1 MKRQEV
7 KKALE
12 KVKRHDGLEEYYEG
26 GEIKQVDVQLKGMIC
41 GFPYRN
47 ILGIH
52 TWEDEVEL
60 VIQPEIDTDLVV
72 CSHKYDELK
81 EFKVQ
86 LLGEK
91 NDTKN

>member
-1 MKRQEV
+1 MKRSEV
-7 KKALE
+7 KEAL
-12 KVKRHDGLEEYYEG
+12 KNVKRHDKLEDDYEG
-26 GEIKQVDVQLKGMIC
+26 GDIKQVDIRLKGMIC

-60 VIQPEIDTDLVV
+60 VVQPGIDTDLVV
-72 CSHKYDELK
+72 CSHRYDELE

-86 LLGEK
+86 LLGDK
-91 NDTKN
+91 NDS

>member
-1 MKRQEV
+1 MKRNDI
-7 KKALE
+7 KKELE
-12 KVKRHDGLEEYYEG
+12 KVKRHDELEDDYEG
-26 GEIKQVDVQLKGMIC
+26 GEIKQVDIRLKGMIC

-60 VIQPEIDTDLVV
+60 VVQPGIDTDLVT
-72 CSHKYDELK
+72 CSHKYDEVE
-81 EFKVQ
+81 EFKVR

-91 NDTKN
+91 NDIKN